1 MCSPCERRSGLR
13 VSKLTGS
20 AASTAG
26 GGTSWVRL
34 VLLLAAFLNACAMA
48 TSMPASVAAAP
59 LDARVEVPELARG
72 GSAAWWTA
80 FGDPVLDQIAEAVLD
95 SNFDLDQA
103 VARVEQ
109 ARARARIARADYVP
123 SVGAS
128 LGANDFDAP
137 TNAGIGAQLN
147 ELGFGSEVFDA
158 FGFALPDRL
167 DLSTYSAGA
176 EFAYEVD
183 FWGRTRNAA
192 RAAGAEHLA
201 AEADL
206 HAARVRVLAET
217 VGTYLEVVD
226 LRRQRSLA
234 RELAGVLGDWERL
247 TASRYRGGL
256 TDARDLHARRGSARD
271 SQAELSRVEGLL
283 ANAEGRLWILVGGY
297 REELHDLLPDALELA
312 ATPTPA
318 PEAVPA
324 GLLAQRPDVRAARQ
338 RMEAARHAVGAH
350 RAALLPSLS
359 LSGSIGLQSSE
370 SADWFDPDQ
379 WFRNLS
385 VNLLA
390 PVLQGGRLRG
400 NVALAEAR
408 LDEAVA
414 GFGRSVVTAANEVR
428 SALAG
433 LRTSRRRLAALE
445 AMEEAAR
452 EDAALGRERYLSG
465 VEDYAGV
472 LASSG
477 VLVRAKSVRAGGER
491 DLGYARL
498 ALHRALGGAWG
509 PATPGVAD

>member
-1 MCSPCERRSGLR
+1 MGD
-13 VSKLTGS
+13 
-20 AASTAG
+20 AATEG
-26 GGTSWVRL
+26 
-34 VLLLAAFLNACAMA
+34 
-48 TSMPASVAAAP
+48 AAADGYQGP
-59 LDARVEVPELARG
+59 R
-72 GSAAWWTA
+72 WWGA
-80 FGDPVLDQIAEAVLD
+80 FGDPVLDQVVEAVLD
-95 SNFDLDQA
+95 SNFDLDEA
-103 VARVEQ
+103 VARVGQ

-128 LGANDFDAP
+128 LGAHDFDAP

-147 ELGFGSEVFDA
+147 ELGLGSEVFDA
-158 FGFALPDRL
+158 FGFVLPDRL
-167 DLSTYSAGA
+167 DLSTYTAGA

-192 RAAGAEHLA
+192 RAAGAERLA

-206 HAARVRVLAET
+206 RTARIRVLAET

-234 RELAGVLGDWERL
+234 RELVGVLGDWERL
-247 TASRYRGGL
+247 TTARYDAGL
-256 TDARDLHARRGSARD
+256 ADARDLHALRRNARD
-271 SQAELSRVEGLL
+271 AEAELSRVEGLL

-297 REELHDLLPDALELA
+297 RGELHDALPDALELA
-312 ATPTPA
+312 AAPVPA
-318 PEAVPA
+318 PEVVPA
-324 GLLAQRPDVRAARQ
+324 NLLAQRPDVRAARQ
-338 RMEAARHAVGAH
+338 RMEGARYAVGAH

-359 LSGSIGLQSSE
+359 LSGSIGLQSSD

-408 LDEAVA
+408 LEEAVA

-433 LRTSRRRLAALE
+433 LQTSRRRLAALE

-472 LASSG
+472 LASSQ

-491 DLGYARL
+491 DVGYARL

-509 PATPGVAD
+509 PAARGGAD